1 MKYKIIDS
9 HCDSVTRIEDNNLS
23 FYDNDITHINL
34 QKLLKS
40 NVKIQFMAVYI
51 DYTIPFPDSYFK
63 AIGYINK
70 LHEYEK
76 NSDNIK
82 IIKNKSDLDYVMN
95 NDNIVGIIISIEGA
109 HIIDDNIEIIK
120 SLNILGVKSLT
131 LTWNYKNKVACGTM
145 ESIDFGLTDFGRSVI
160 NTMNNMNIIID
171 VSHASYKT
179 FYDVLQLTKQPII
192 ASHSLSNHINEHK
205 RNLTDDQ
212 IKELSKINGIIGIN
226 FYEEFV
232 GKAKNISSL
241 VDHIERIIYIGGS
254 ECVGFGSDFDGC
266 NVINPLKD
274 CTYLYL
280 IIDELLK
287 RNYNNDFI
295 KKICY
300 KNYLDLLS
308 KFY

>member
-1 MKYKIIDS
+1 MNYKIIDS
-9 HCDSVTRIEDNNLS
+9 HCDSITRIKDNNLS

-34 QKLLKS
+34 KKLLKS

-51 DYTIPFPDSYFK
+51 DYTIPFPESYFK
-63 AIGYINK
+63 AILYINK

-76 NSDNIK
+76 NSGSIK
-82 IIKNKSDLDYVMN
+82 IIKNKNDLYYVMN

-145 ESIDFGLTDFGRSVI
+145 ENTDFGLTNFGKSVI
-160 NTMNNMNIIID
+160 NVMNNMDMIID

-179 FYDVLQLTKQPII
+179 FYDVLKLTKQPII
-192 ASHSLSNHINEHK
+192 ASHSLSNYINEHK

-212 IKELSKINGIIGIN
+212 IRDISNINGVIGIN

-232 GKAKNISSL
+232 GKNKDIPSL
-241 VDHIERIIYIGGS
+241 VDHIERITTIGGDK
-254 ECVGFGSDFDGC
+254 CIGFGSDFDGC

-287 RNYNNDFI
+287 RNYTDDFI

>member
-1 MKYKIIDS
+1 MQYKIIDS
-9 HCDSVTRIEDNNLS
+9 HCDTITRIEDNNLS
-23 FYDNDITHINL
+23 FYDNDITHITLN
-34 QKLLKS
+34 KLLKS

-70 LHEYEK
+70 LYEYEK
-76 NSDNIK
+76 NTNNLK

-95 NDNIVGIIISIEGA
+95 NDNIIGIIISIEGA
-109 HIIDDNIEIIK
+109 HIIDDHIEITK
-120 SLNILGVKSLT
+120 SLNLLGVKSLT

-145 ESIDFGLTDFGRSVI
+145 ESIDSGLTDFGKSVI
-160 NTMNNMNIIID
+160 NNMNNMNMIID
-171 VSHASYKT
+171 VSHSSYKT
-179 FYDVLQLTKQPII
+179 FYDVLKLTKQPII
-192 ASHSLSNHINEHK
+192 ASHSLSNYINEHK

-212 IKELSKINGIIGIN
+212 IRAISNINGVIGIN

-232 GKAKNISSL
+232 GKNKNIPSL
-241 VDHIERIIYIGGS
+241 VDHIERIVNIGGYK
-254 ECVGFGSDFDGC
+254 CIGFGSDFDGC
-266 NVINPLKD
+266 KVINPLKD

-287 RNYNNDFI
+287 RNYKNDFI
-295 KKICY
+295 EKICY